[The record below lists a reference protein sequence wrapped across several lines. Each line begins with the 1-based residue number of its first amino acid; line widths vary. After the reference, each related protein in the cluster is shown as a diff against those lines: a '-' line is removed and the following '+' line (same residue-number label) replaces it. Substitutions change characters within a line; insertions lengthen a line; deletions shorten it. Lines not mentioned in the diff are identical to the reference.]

1 MYNQFKK
8 QGKMKK
14 IFYLMISALILC
26 TSCKDDEKDYQTF
39 VIKIQLAYPKESPFK
54 PGEGIEVTLTD
65 SKGSSLKEKTDKTGM
80 ALFKVPAGVYEAS
93 ATDTRQSGGH
103 SYIYSG
109 IKSNI
114 AISMATSANL
124 FVLDLSESKKGQV
137 VIKELYIG
145 GCPKNDGSGNF
156 SMDQYVILYN
166 NSAQPASLD
175 NLCLGMTFPV
185 ANSFTPNQDYKGGK
199 LFYES
204 EGWIPAGN
212 GIWYFPK
219 NVTIEPGK
227 QILIALNG
235 AIDHTKTYTKS
246 VNLSKPEYYCAY
258 DVSVY
263 DNTSYYP
270 APSAAI
276 PTSHYLSAVKY
287 GQGNGWPLSNTS
299 PAFFIFTTKDVT
311 PAAFAN
317 DKNNINYYQG
327 KITPVFARL
336 KIKDEWVLDGIEVFK
351 VGQKNNQ
358 KRLTAKIDAGYVN
371 HQNAK
376 GYTLYRNVDP
386 EATKAVPGN
395 EAKLVYKY
403 DKGTEIDGKASTDP
417 SGIDAEASLKKGA
430 RIIYMDS
437 NNSTNDFHQR
447 RQSSLKD

>member
-1 MYNQFKK
+1 
-8 QGKMKK
+8 MKK
-14 IFYLMISALILC
+14 ILYLMISTLILC

-39 VIKIQLAYPKESPFK
+39 AVQIQLAYPQGSPFK
-54 PGEGIEVTLTD
+54 PGEGVEVTLTD
-65 SKGSSLKEKTDKTGM
+65 SKGSSLKEKTDKTGK
-80 ALFKVPAGVYEAS
+80 ASFKVPAGVYKAS
-93 ATDTRQSGGH
+93 ATDMRQSGGH

-109 IKSNI
+109 NKGDINI
-114 AISMATSANL
+114 SKATSANL
-124 FVLDLSESKKGQV
+124 FVLELTESKKGQV

-156 SMDQYVILYN
+156 SRDQYVILYN

-175 NLCLGMTFPV
+175 NLCLGMTFPTS
-185 ANSFTPNQDYKGGK
+185 NSFAPNKDYVGGK
-199 LFYES
+199 LMYES
-204 EGWIPAGN
+204 EGWVPAGN

-227 QILIALNG
+227 QILIALSG

-246 VNLSKPEYYCAY
+246 VDLSKAEYYCTY
-258 DVSVY
+258 DVSAY
-263 DNTSYYP
+263 DNTIYYP

-276 PTSHYLSAVKY
+276 PSTHYLSAVKY
-287 GQGNGWPLSNTS
+287 GLGNAWALSNTS
-299 PAFFIFTTKDVT
+299 PAFFIFTTKNVT

-317 DKNNINYYQG
+317 DKSNFNYYSG
-327 KITPVFARL
+327 KVNPVFARL
-336 KIKDEWVLDGIEVFK
+336 KIKDEWVLDGIEVFMAGK
-351 VGQKNNQ
+351 KENQ

-371 HQNAK
+371 HQNAM
-376 GYTLYRNVDP
+376 GYTLYRNVDL

-437 NNSTNDFHQR
+437 NNSTKDFHQR

>member
-26 TSCKDDEKDYQTF
+26 TSCKDDEKDFQTF
-39 VIKIQLAYPKESPFK
+39 GVKIQLAYPQGSPFK
-54 PGEGIEVTLTD
+54 PTEGIEVTLTD
-65 SKGSSLKEKTDKTGM
+65 IKGSALKEKTDKTGT
-80 ALFKVPAGVYEAS
+80 ASFNVPSGVYKAS

-145 GCPKNDGSGNF
+145 GCPKDDASGDFKNDK
-156 SMDQYVILYN
+156 YVILYN

-175 NLCLGMTFPV
+175 NLCLGMVLPYN
-185 ANSFTPNQDYKGGK
+185 AHGSNKDYKGGK

-227 QILIALNG
+227 QIVIALNG

-246 VNLSKPEYYCAY
+246 VDLSKAEYYCTY
-258 DVSVY
+258 NTSVY

-287 GQGNGWPLSNTS
+287 GQGNGWPLSTTS
-299 PAFFIFTTKDVT
+299 PAFFIFTTKDVA

-317 DKNNINYYQG
+317 DPNNLNYHGG
-327 KITPVFARL
+327 KTDPANARV
-336 KIKDEWVLDGIEVFK
+336 KVKDEWILDGIEVFK

-403 DKGTEIDGKASTDP
+403 NKGTEIDGKASTDP

-447 RQSSLKD
+447 QQSSLKD

>member
-1 MYNQFKK
+1 
-8 QGKMKK
+8 MKK
-14 IFYLMISALILC
+14 ILYLMISTLILF
-26 TSCKDDEKDYQTF
+26 TSCNDDEKDYQTF
-39 VIKIQLAYPKESPFK
+39 GVKIQLAYPQGSPFT
-54 PGEGIEVTLTD
+54 PTEGVEVTLTD
-65 SKGSSLKEKTDKTGM
+65 SKGSSLKEKTDKTGI
-80 ALFKVPAGVYEAS
+80 ASFKVPAGVYKAS

-109 IKSNI
+109 TKGDI
-114 AISMATSANL
+114 AISMTTSANL
-124 FVLDLSESKKGQV
+124 FVLDLTESKKGQV
-137 VIKELYIG
+137 VIKELYIS

-156 SMDQYVILYN
+156 FFDRYVILYN

-175 NLCLGMTFPV
+175 NLCLGMVFPF
-185 ANSFTPNQDYKGGK
+185 NSFSPNEDYKGGK

-204 EGWIPAGN
+204 EGWVPASN

-246 VNLSKPEYYCAY
+246 VDLSKPEYYCTY

-263 DNTSYYP
+263 DNTSFYP

-276 PTSHYLSAVKY
+276 PSSHYLSAVKY
-287 GQGNGWPLSNTS
+287 GMGNAWPLSNTS

-317 DKNNINYYQG
+317 DKSNFNYYQD
-327 KITPVFARL
+327 KINPVFARL
-336 KIKDEWVLDGIEVFK
+336 KIKDEWVLDGIEVFMTGK
-351 VGQKNNQ
+351 KNNQ
-358 KRLTAKIDAGYVN
+358 KRLTAKVDAGQVH
-371 HQNAK
+371 HQDGK
-376 GYTLYRNVDP
+376 GYTLYRNVDL